1 MGGGG
6 CSSVTDIIQLVL
18 FCELCTYAEEIKHL
32 YDTITNLLYSNSNKS
47 ITMSLL
53 RALDLQ
59 IPCCK
64 AD

>member
-1 MGGGG
+1 MGGGVQF
-6 CSSVTDIIQLVL
+6 SYRYYTISTV
-18 FCELCTYAEEIKHL
+18 CELCTYAEEIKHL